1 MQRPKSLTGLHDP
14 CQSPS
19 PYIHIISMPAPM
31 YIWRHNDGSN
41 STSPCTKR
49 EFRAVIDSLAPTKDA
64 IQDAKQKLSLLTCKQ
79 FRDLWPTWDSFQDPL
94 VRSIWIQ
101 LLSAIPR
108 DWRDAFEQHIEELVE
123 PAPLDDEEGYCMHDC
138 YCCY

>member
-1 MQRPKSLTGLHDP
+1 MSTPL
-14 CQSPS
+14 
-19 PYIHIISMPAPM
+19 M

-49 EFRAVIDSLAPTKDA
+49 EFRTVIDSLCPTNEA
-64 IQDAKQKLSLLTCKQ
+64 IQDVKQKLSLLTSKQ

-94 VRSIWIQ
+94 VRAIWIQ
-101 LLSAIPR
+101 FLPSIPR
-108 DWRDAFEQHIEELVE
+108 EWREEFEQHIEELVE
-123 PAPLDDEEGYCMHDC
+123 PAPLDDEESYCMHDC